1 MTSATQARTD
11 RPSGVEPKR
20 SPAARNGSS
29 WAVPVALLALV
40 VIPLVAGT
48 LRVVEVAGGPQ
59 LLPENPRIA
68 ASPAP
73 LVVHVAAAGVF
84 ALFGALQ
91 FPARL
96 RRAHRDWHRRSGRV
110 LVLAGLLVAGSG
122 LWMTLLYADAPGG
135 APLWTVRILVG
146 SATAVSLVLG
156 FAAIRRR
163 DVATHRAWMIRAYAL
178 AVGAGTQ
185 TITEGISQAV
195 LGVNDLSKFLGSS
208 AGWVVNIAVA
218 EWVIR
223 RPARTRRT
231 RPAPSALAGRR
242 P

>member
-11 RPSGVEPKR
+11 RPSGVAPKR
-20 SPAARNGSS
+20 SPAPRNVST
-29 WAVPVALLALV
+29 WAVPVALVALV

-59 LLPENPRIA
+59 LLPANSRIA

-73 LVVHVAAAGVF
+73 LVVHVVAAGGF

-91 FPARL
+91 FQARL
-96 RRAHRDWHRRSGRV
+96 RRAHRGWHRRSGRV

-135 APLWTVRILVG
+135 APLWAVRLLVG
-146 SATAVSLVLG
+146 TATAVSLVLG

-185 TITEGISQAV
+185 TITEGISQAL

-208 AGWVVNIAVA
+208 AGWVLNLAIA

-223 RPARTRRT
+223 RPVSTRRT
-231 RPAPSALAGRR
+231 RQARAALAGGR